1 MQVSLRPVQ
10 DDDTEFLY
18 EVYASTREE
27 ELLQTD
33 WSPEQ
38 KNAFTLQQFNAQSSH
53 YRKHY
58 PNAQYF
64 VIQSKEKPIGRL
76 YLDYWTKE
84 IRIMD
89 IALLP
94 AYRGKGIGVGILKN
108 LMAEA
113 KDKHL
118 KLSIHVEMFNRALHL
133 YKRLGFQEVSMN
145 GVYYLMEWQASNDE
159 ENSHYD

>member
-1 MQVSLRPVQ
+1 MQYSLRPVV
-10 DDDTEFLY
+10 DSDTDFLY

-38 KNAFTLQQFNAQSSH
+38 KRAFTMQQFSAQALH

-58 PNAQYF
+58 PTAQYF
-64 VIQSKEKPIGRL
+64 LIQAKKKAIGRL
-76 YLDYWTKE
+76 YIDYWAKE
-84 IRIMD
+84 TRIMD

-94 AYRGKGIGVGILKN
+94 AFRGRGIGLSILKK

-113 KDKHL
+113 EEKGV
-118 KLSIHVEMFNRALHL
+118 KLSIHVEIFNRALNL
-133 YKRLGFQEVSMN
+133 YKRLGFQEVSTQ
-145 GVYYLMEWQASNDE
+145 GVYYLMEWQAIKEKDSA
-159 ENSHYD
+159 S

>member
-1 MQVSLRPVQ
+1 MQINLRPVQ
-10 DDDTEFLY
+10 DSDMDFLH

-38 KNAFTLQQFNAQSSH
+38 KKAFTMQQFGAQTLH

-64 VIQSKEKPIGRL
+64 VIQSKQKAIGRL

-94 AYRGKGIGVGILKN
+94 AYRGKGVGLGILKN

-113 KDKHL
+113 IEKRL
-118 KLSIHVEMFNRALHL
+118 KLSIHVEMFNRALSL
-133 YKRLGFQEVSMN
+133 YKRLGFREISTH
-145 GVYYLMEWQASNDE
+145 GVYYLMEWQGINE
-159 ENSHYD
+159 ENTHHD